1 MALTPEGRVKRRVSA
16 FLGTMPGLY
25 YYMPVQAGYGRA
37 TLDYVGC
44 YLGRFFA
51 IETKA
56 PGKHATDRQR
66 AVMKA
71 MTEAGAA
78 VFVIDSDD
86 LSELKR
92 WMTEIKESVS
102 EAHAAEHQA

>member
-1 MALTPEGRVKRRVSA
+1 MALTPEGRIKQRVSK

-44 YLGRFFA
+44 YLGHFFS

-56 PGKHATDRQR
+56 PGKHPTDRQE
-66 AVMKA
+66 VVITA
-71 MTEAGAA
+71 MRRSGAA

-92 WMTEIKESVS
+92 WMTTIENQHEPD
-102 EAHAAEHQA
+102 ADQRQT